1 MLITE
6 VTLSDPMQALR
17 QLAGLPRPIFLDSAM
32 QDAKL
37 GRFSYI
43 AADPFGEFRVEG
55 GIAHWDGAALAG
67 DPLDRLSE
75 KLAAYAQ
82 PTIPGPAPFQGGAA
96 GFFAYDFARALERL
110 PAPEIEAAGVPQ
122 VLLYFYDTVIS
133 FDHITGK
140 SWIVSTGWPEA
151 SEAAREARAARRT
164 REFSARLA
172 APTRMDGDAAGRG
185 AADLVWHSNFS
196 AEGYAAA
203 VARVIEY
210 IRDGDIFEANI
221 AQRFAA
227 TLPADFDTLAFY
239 DRLRRRNPA
248 TFAAYLDFDDL
259 VVACSSP
266 ERFLRVADGEVET
279 RPIKGTAPRSE
290 NAAEDAALAAELL
303 ASEKDRAENV
313 MIVDL
318 LRNDLSRVCV
328 DTSVDVPMLCGLE
341 SYASVHHLVSVV
353 TGRLQAGRTVSDL
366 IAASFPGGSI
376 TGAPKIRAMEIITE
390 IERHGRG
397 VYCGSIGWLGFDGA
411 MDSNIVIRSAV
422 FQGGDVVVH
431 AGGAVTLASDPHGE
445 YIETLVKAERVLAAF
460 RPDATVDAPTEEA
473 AR

>member
-6 VTLSDPMQALR
+6 IALSDPTQVLR
-17 QLAGLPRPIFLDSAM
+17 RLAGLPRPILLDSAM

-37 GRFSYI
+37 GRFSYV

-55 GIAHWDGAALAG
+55 GIAHWNGAALAG

-75 KLAAYAQ
+75 RLAAYAQ

-96 GFFAYDFARALERL
+96 GFFSYDFARALERL

-122 VLLYFYDTVIS
+122 VLLYFYDTVVS
-133 FDHITGK
+133 FDHIAGRA
-140 SWIVSTGWPEA
+140 WIVSTGWPEA
-151 SEAAREARAARRT
+151 DEAARQARAARRT
-164 REFSARLA
+164 AEFLARLSVPEPA
-172 APTRMDGDAAGRG
+172 QGTASRG
-185 AADLVWHSNFS
+185 AAVLDWHSNFS
-196 AEGYAAA
+196 AQTYAAA

-221 AQRFAA
+221 AQRFTA
-227 TLPADFDTLAFY
+227 TLPAGFDTLAFY

-248 TFAAYLDFDDL
+248 TFAAYLDFGDL

-290 NAAEDAALAAELL
+290 NAAEDAARAAELL

-328 DTSVDVPMLCGLE
+328 DTSVEVPMLCGLE

-353 TGRLQAGRTVSDL
+353 TGRLEAGRTVSDL

-376 TGAPKIRAMEIITE
+376 TGAPKIRSMEIITE

-411 MDSNIVIRSAV
+411 MDSNIVI
-422 FQGGDVVVH
+422 
-431 AGGAVTLASDPHGE
+431 
-445 YIETLVKAERVLAAF
+445 
-460 RPDATVDAPTEEA
+460 
-473 AR
+473 